1 MNKKSRT
8 ENVSRNMYFSLLCQV
23 VNLAMNFVSRT
34 FFIQIL
40 GVEYLG
46 VNGLFTNILT
56 LLSFAELGIGNA
68 IIFSM
73 YKPLAKSDYKKLSLL
88 MAFYRRTYHKIGGAV
103 GILGVAVIPF
113 LHLIVRD
120 APDITESLTLIYI
133 LFLANTTISYFF
145 VYKKSIITAD
155 QKLYIVSLYGQM
167 TRVIRTV
174 IQIAFLLIT
183 GSYIIFLVLQLV
195 FTFLE
200 NYILSKKADK
210 MYTFLGEKEGDERLS
225 KDERTGIFENVKALV
240 MYKFGSAILN
250 GTASIMI
257 SVLIGVSAVG
267 IVSNYQLI
275 IMAITILVGQV
286 LSSFTASV
294 GNLNAVE
301 SSERKEKVFNKIF
314 FMVTW
319 IYGYFGVGLLL
330 FVNPL
335 IYLWLGE
342 GFVLSSLVVGS
353 IVLHFYINSVH
364 FPAYTYRVTA
374 GLFVKG
380 RYTPLAAAVINIVLG
395 IALGRAIGL
404 AGVFFGMSI
413 ARLITT
419 NIVDPVLIFKYVFGK
434 SPKRYFLKY
443 FGYIGLF
450 GLIYFGLRVPVEHLN
465 ISNIGI
471 LMVLAIMMTV
481 IFNGLMV
488 LIFRKTDNFIE
499 LMNTGKELLRKK
511 RGSV

>member
-8 ENVSRNMYFSLLCQV
+8 ENVSKNMYFSLLCQV
-23 VNLAMNFVSRT
+23 ANLAMNFVSRT

-73 YKPLAKSDYKKLSLL
+73 YKPLAKSDYNKLSLL
-88 MAFYRRTYHKIGGAV
+88 MAFYRRTYHKIGVVVGVLGMAV
-103 GILGVAVIPF
+103 VPF

-120 APDITESLTLIYI
+120 APDITESLTLIYV

-155 QKLYIVSLYGQM
+155 QKLYIVSLYGQI
-167 TRVIRTV
+167 TRVVRTV

-183 GSYIIFLVLQLV
+183 GSYIIFLVLQLI

-200 NYILSKKADK
+200 NYILSKKADR

-225 KDERTGIFENVKALV
+225 KDERSSIFENVKALV

-275 IMAITILVGQV
+275 IMAITVLVGQV

-301 SSERKEKVFNKIF
+301 SNERKEKVFNKIF

-342 GFVLSSLVVGS
+342 EFVLSSLVVGS
-353 IVLHFYINSVH
+353 IILHFYINSVH

-380 RYTPLAAAVINIVLG
+380 RYTPLAAAVINILLG
-395 IALGRAIGL
+395 VALGRAIGL

-419 NIVDPVLIFKYVFGK
+419 NIVDPILIFKYVFEK
-434 SPKRYFLKY
+434 SPKMYFLRY

-450 GLIYFGLRVPVEHLN
+450 GLIYLGLRMPVEGLN

-471 LMVLAIMMTV
+471 LVVLAIIMTV

-499 LMNTGKELLRKK
+499 LMNTGKELFRKK